1 MSLLAERLIPKDPH
15 RGRGKRER
23 ERERESI
30 PWKSWGGHEG
40 RREERQGGGGW
51 WWSESEGG

>member
-23 ERERESI
+23 ERERL